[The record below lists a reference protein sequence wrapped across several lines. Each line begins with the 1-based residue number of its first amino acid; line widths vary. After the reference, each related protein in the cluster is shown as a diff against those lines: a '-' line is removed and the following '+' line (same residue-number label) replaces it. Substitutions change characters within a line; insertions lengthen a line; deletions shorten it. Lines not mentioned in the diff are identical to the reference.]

1 MLNKNEKKVLKVLLE
16 LCQNQNTCL
25 TSHEEIVAHLSSKDY
40 LTRKEVDDIINN
52 LALQGYIDNIITDN
66 KGKKY
71 YCVTIQ
77 NKGEGFVREEKDSKK
92 VLWQRVGITVALA
105 VLSFVV
111 TIILRAI
118 F

>member
-16 LCQNQNTCL
+16 LCQNKNTCL
-25 TSHEEIVAHLSSKDY
+25 TSHEEIVKHLSSKDY

-52 LALQGYIDNIITDN
+52 LVLQGYIDNILTDN
-66 KGKKY
+66 KGKKC

-77 NKGEGFVREEKDSKK
+77 SKGESFLREEKDNRK
-92 VLWQRVGITVALA
+92 VLFKRIGITVALA

-111 TIILRAI
+111 TLVLRAI